1 MNEGAAQGIGWK
13 IYTERSE
20 YFYTDRIAITLEIDY
35 PEDQDSNTDVEFLG
49 KELLWG
55 DFRLY
60 EIRQIGLNRFILT
73 MQPRKT
79 GVSVFEVPSNLPFS
93 AQFELQ
99 INSRL
104 NTPENED
111 IREALPLIEEKSGFT
126 TLQLFIIIA
135 IVIILAALGLIVFLF
150 MKKKRK
156 TKEPDVEPAL
166 TDLLSN
172 PPQGQDENECLEFY
186 RKAYRLLLKDLSEQH
201 PGVMVSDSPAELMI
215 HLEAPSALNQ
225 WALRTLYPLMEDLD
239 RYFYAPPEDF
249 KINENLGR
257 NLEII
262 KGWID
267 FRDSE
272 EERDKS

>member
-1 MNEGAAQGIGWK
+1 MNEGAARGIGWK
-13 IYTERSE
+13 IFTERSE

-35 PEDQDSNTDVEFLG
+35 PADRDSDIDDEFLG
-49 KELLWG
+49 KELIWG

-60 EIRQIGLNRFILT
+60 DIRQIGLNRFILT

-79 GVSVFEVPSNLPFS
+79 GVSVFEVPSIFPFG

-99 INSRL
+99 ISSRL
-104 NTPENED
+104 LTPENED

-126 TLQLFIIIA
+126 TLQLIIIIA
-135 IVIILAALGLIVFLF
+135 SLIILTALGLIVFLF

-156 TKEPDVEPAL
+156 IKEPDAEPAL
-166 TDLLSN
+166 TDLLSD

-186 RKAYRLLLKDLSEQH
+186 RNAYRLLIKDLSEQH
-201 PGVMVSDSPAELMI
+201 PGVLVSDSPAELMI
-215 HLEAPSALNQ
+215 HLESPSALNQ
-225 WALRTLYPLMEDLD
+225 WALRSLYPLMEDLD

-272 EERDKS
+272 EDKS